1 MSLGSSFLLAA
12 VVGALLT
19 SVARA
24 SDAQEGAHG
33 RAQSEPSAA
42 LEMAFPSNS
51 FSVFSNCQSL
61 VLYSLDPSKILPL
74 GQGFHQWRIVST
86 AAVEQATLRREV
98 FERVIDGVKKG
109 VGGVPPACFKP
120 RHGIRA
126 SLGGKA
132 VDLLICFDCGH
143 LYCYV
148 GATNGYA
155 VFHGDKQTR
164 SLFDSI
170 LPSSKADSPHPP

>member
-1 MSLGSSFLLAA
+1 MSLGSSLLLAA

-24 SDAQEGAHG
+24 FDEEEEASG
-33 RAQSEPSAA
+33 RAQSEPSVA
-42 LEMAFPSNS
+42 LEKAFPTNS

-61 VLYSLDPSKILPL
+61 VLYSLDPSKILPF

-86 AAVEQATLRREV
+86 AVVERAAMRREI
-98 FERVIDGVKKG
+98 FERVINGVKKG

-120 RHGIRA
+120 RHGFRA
-126 SLGGKA
+126 SQGGKA

-143 LYCYV
+143 LYSYV

-170 LPSSKADSPHPP
+170 LPSSKADSAHPP